1 MYHDPMKTKFIG
13 IVALGKNRQIV
24 SYPKEAQVFLDSV
37 KDSDDTVYIQED
49 YEKNLPKLS
58 ELYCYVVDAENEGE
72 LFPEY
77 TFYEWEV
84 LNTEVHPSWSLY
96 HLKKVPDYES

>member
-1 MYHDPMKTKFIG
+1 MYDHSMKTKFIG

-24 SYPKEAQVFLDSV
+24 SYPEDARALLDSA
-37 KDSDDTVYIQED
+37 KSSDDTVYILSD
-49 YEKNLPKLS
+49 YAENLPKLS
-58 ELYCYVVDAENEGE
+58 ELYCYVVDSEAEGE

-84 LNTEVHPSWSLY
+84 LNTEVHPAWSLY
-96 HLKKVPDYES
+96 HMKKIPDYE